1 MTNDIQLFHNDQFGD
16 VRALSVEGEPWFVA
30 KDLAD
35 ALSYGNTGQLTR
47 ILNEDEKGMQILH
60 TPGGDQQ
67 FSMVSES
74 GFYHAVLQRRS
85 SWIQDKAKRSN
96 VEAFQRW
103 VTHEVLPAI
112 RRTGGY
118 MASVLDETP
127 EQTMA
132 RAVLIAQMTIERTN
146 RALRRERERNAA
158 LLEHNAQ
165 LVPKAQFYDNLM
177 DSDGLLS
184 IRDAAKILKSY
195 DDSMSEHRLRQ
206 LLREDGMLEKRSR
219 KACAVAIERHY
230 MRERTFAIQHSDGRT
245 TFDHYGCLTPK
256 GLDWCRQR
264 YCRQATLT

>member
-1 MTNDIQLFHNDQFGD
+1 MTNDIQLFHSDQFGTI
-16 VRALSVEGEPWFVA
+16 RALSVDGEPWFVA
-30 KDLAD
+30 RDVTD
-35 ALSYGNTGQLTR
+35 ALGLDRTATYKLD
-47 ILNEDEKGMQILH
+47 EDEKGVRSTH

-67 FSMVSES
+67 VSIISEA
-74 GFYHAVLQRRS
+74 GFYKLVLKSR
-85 SWIQDKAKRSN
+85 KPEAK
-96 VEAFQRW
+96 AFQRW

-118 MASVLDETP
+118 MASVSDETP

-132 RAVLIAQMTIERTN
+132 RAVLIAQETIERTN

-165 LVPKAQFYDNLM
+165 LVPKAVFYDNLM

-184 IRDAAKILKSY
+184 VRDAAKILKSY

-206 LLREDGMLEKRSR
+206 LLREDWMLEKRSR

-230 MRERTFAIQHSDGRT
+230 MRERTFAIPHSDGRT

-264 YCRQATLT
+264 YCRQP

>member
-1 MTNDIQLFHNDQFGD
+1 MTNDIQLFSNEEFGTI
-16 VRALSVEGEPWFVA
+16 RAAIIDEEPWFVA
-30 KDLAD
+30 SDVARALEYREAD
-35 ALSYGNTGQLTR
+35 KLTR
-47 ILNEDEKGMQILH
+47 SLFDDEKGTHIVG
-60 TPGGDQQ
+60 TPGGNQQ
-67 FSMVSES
+67 VSIIS
-74 GFYHAVLQRRS
+74 LGGLFHAMNMRRTGV
-85 SWIQDKAKRSN
+85 IKNKETKER
-96 VEAFQRW
+96 VERFQRF
-103 VTHEVLPAI
+103 VNHEVLPAI
-112 RRTGGY
+112 VKDGGY
-118 MASVLDETP
+118 MASVADETP

-132 RAVLIAQMTIERTN
+132 RAVLIAQETIERTN

-165 LVPKAQFYDNLM
+165 LVSKAEFYDNLM

-184 IRDAAKILKSY
+184 VRDAAKILKSY

-230 MRERTFAIQHSDGRT
+230 MRERTFAIPHSDGRT

-264 YCRQATLT
+264 YCRQTALT

>member
-1 MTNDIQLFHNDQFGD
+1 MTNDIQLFHSDQFGD

-30 KDLAD
+30 TDVAKALGYRDADKLARNLFD
-35 ALSYGNTGQLTR
+35 
-47 ILNEDEKGMQILH
+47 DEKGTQIVG
-60 TPGGDQQ
+60 TPGGDQR
-67 FSMVSES
+67 MRVINEP
-74 GFYHAVLQRRS
+74 GLYHAVMMRRS
-85 SWIQDKAKRSN
+85 ACIGDEVTRAN

-118 MASVLDETP
+118 MASVADEAP

-132 RAVLIAQMTIERTN
+132 RAVLIAQETIERTN

-158 LLEHNAQ
+158 LLEHNAR
-165 LVPKAQFYDNLM
+165 LVPKAEFYDNLM

-184 IRDAAKILKSY
+184 VRDAAKILKSY

-230 MRERTFAIQHSDGRT
+230 MRERTFAIPHSDGRT

-264 YCRQATLT
+264 YCRQTTLT

>member
-1 MTNDIQLFHNDQFGD
+1 MGNDIQLFHSDQFGD

-30 KDLAD
+30 TDIAKTLGYGD
-35 ALSYGNTGQLTR
+35 ATHMTR
-47 ILNEDEKGMQILH
+47 RLDDDEKGLRSVE
-60 TPGGDQQ
+60 TPGGKQQ
-67 FSMVSES
+67 VSVIS
-74 GFYHAVLQRRS
+74 
-85 SWIQDKAKRSN
+85 
-96 VEAFQRW
+96 EAGLYNAILGSKVPGAREFKRW

-118 MASVLDETP
+118 MASVADETP

-132 RAVLIAQMTIERTN
+132 RAVLIAQETIERTN

-158 LLEHNAQ
+158 LLEHNAR
-165 LVPKAQFYDNLM
+165 LVPKAEFYDNLM

-195 DDSMSEHRLRQ
+195 DCSMSEHRLRQ

-230 MRERTFAIQHSDGRT
+230 MRERTFAIPHNDGRT

-264 YCRQATLT
+264 YCRTS